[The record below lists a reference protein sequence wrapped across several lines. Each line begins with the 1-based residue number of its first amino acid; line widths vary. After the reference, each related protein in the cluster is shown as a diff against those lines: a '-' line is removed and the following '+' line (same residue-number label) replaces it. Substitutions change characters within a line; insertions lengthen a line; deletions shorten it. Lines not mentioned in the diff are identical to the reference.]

1 MENMIAVLVIVILVG
16 SAAAYLIKAKR
27 SGVKCV
33 GCPAGGNCSSKN
45 KKKKK
50 KLTGPVIAKK
60 TMFITGM
67 HCEHCVQSVTDSLN
81 RIDGVSAR
89 VDLNKSCAEISLD
102 REIGEVQ
109 WKKKGFQLSLFKA
122 RPWYFIWEKAGMNG
136 EKESIIIKLK
146 ENGCRITKQRKMIL
160 DIILEDRCS
169 SCKEIYA
176 RVVKLDQSIGMA
188 TVYRL
193 VKELENI
200 GVLSREI
207 VYK

>member
-27 SGVKCV
+27 SGV
-33 GCPAGGNCSSKN
+33 
-45 KKKKK
+45 

-102 REIGEVQ
+102 REIGEDILICAV
-109 WKKKGFQLSLFKA
+109 
-122 RPWYFIWEKAGMNG
+122 EKAGFLV
-136 EKESIIIKLK
+136 ESI
-146 ENGCRITKQRKMIL
+146 
-160 DIILEDRCS
+160 
-169 SCKEIYA
+169 
-176 RVVKLDQSIGMA
+176 QS
-188 TVYRL
+188 
-193 VKELENI
+193 
-200 GVLSREI
+200 
-207 VYK
+207 

>member
-27 SGVKCV
+27 SGVKMCWM
-33 GCPAGGNCSSKN
+33 SSGRKLQQP
-45 KKKKK
+45 KIKRKKK

-102 REIGEVQ
+102 REIGEDILICAV
-109 WKKKGFQLSLFKA
+109 
-122 RPWYFIWEKAGMNG
+122 EKAGFLV
-136 EKESIIIKLK
+136 ESI
-146 ENGCRITKQRKMIL
+146 
-160 DIILEDRCS
+160 
-169 SCKEIYA
+169 
-176 RVVKLDQSIGMA
+176 QS
-188 TVYRL
+188 
-193 VKELENI
+193 
-200 GVLSREI
+200 
-207 VYK
+207 